1 MSPLEKLFL
10 ERRRRQLCSNLRG
23 RGLDLGAGTGVNFP
37 LFRRSGEPL
46 EVVALEP
53 DPVMRDRAF
62 ERLARLD
69 LNDVEIQAGQGESLP
84 FETASLDWVLCT
96 LVLCSVENPG
106 RVLSEI
112 GRVLKPSGRLY
123 FLEHI
128 RGEGKIGSLH
138 DFLTPS
144 WRWLV
149 DNCHLNRTTLS
160 SIERSEAQF
169 ARSLHLE
176 ERFEILKLPFV
187 LGWTSP
193 LDQF

>member
-10 ERRRRQLCSNLRG
+10 ERRRRQLCSKLSG

-37 LFRRSGEPL
+37 LFRRSGDPL
-46 EVVALEP
+46 EIVALEP
-53 DPVMRDRAF
+53 DAVMRDRAVK
-62 ERLARLD
+62 RLAQLD
-69 LNDVEIQAGQGESLP
+69 RTDVEIQAGQGESLP

-96 LVLCSVENPG
+96 LVLCSVENPE

-112 GRVLKPSGRLY
+112 GRVLKPAGRLY
-123 FLEHI
+123 FLEHV
-128 RGEGKIGSLH
+128 RGEGWIGGLH

-169 ARSLHLE
+169 SRSLHLQE
-176 ERFEILKLPFV
+176 KFEILKLPFV
-187 LGWTSP
+187 CGWTNP
-193 LDQF
+193 